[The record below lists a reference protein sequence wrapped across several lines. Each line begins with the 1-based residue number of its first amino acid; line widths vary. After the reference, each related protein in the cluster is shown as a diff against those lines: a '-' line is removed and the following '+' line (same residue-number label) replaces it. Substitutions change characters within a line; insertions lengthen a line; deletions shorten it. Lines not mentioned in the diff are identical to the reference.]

1 MNKLLS
7 IVCGPVQ
14 DCCLSL
20 REKCFRPAVLS
31 TELTEVLSSKG
42 QVP

>member
-20 REKCFRPAVLS
+20 RGERFRAAVLS
-31 TELTEVLSSKG
+31 TELTEVLSSE
-42 QVP
+42 VP